1 MVAGGL
7 WENGEMATGDEFDA
21 LLVEAGRT
29 PMRGWEYDYGGRIRL
44 EPPPWDFP
52 GRMLERCRAAASL
65 LDMGTGGGEWLSRL
79 PYRPPLTVATE
90 GWAPNLEIARGA
102 WSPWA
107 SAWSRWRARRTTIAR
122 AGRAMAAGRCR
133 SPMAPSTWSATATS
147 PICHRRSGGCWRPAA
162 VFTQQ
167 VAGDFN
173 REFYALLGEPAPTPE
188 APHWNLGFARAQ
200 LEAAELPPVAGGEGW
215 EVLHFADVGALAWY
229 LLNLPW
235 VFPGFSF
242 RRHRERLRGLHE
254 RQAAGGAAVPLL
266 AGGAQPQAA
275 RG

>member
-52 GRMLERCRAAASL
+52 GACWSAAAASL

-122 AGRAMAAGRCR
+122 AGRAMAAGVAVRRWHLRPGRQPPRVLSAIGGPAGAGARRLFSPSRWPATSTASSMRCSANRRRRRRRRTGTWVSPGPSWRPRSAAGGRRRRLGGVALRRCR
-133 SPMAPSTWSATATS
+133 
-147 PICHRRSGGCWRPAA
+147 RPGL
-162 VFTQQ
+162 VP
-167 VAGDFN
+167 V
-173 REFYALLGEPAPTPE
+173 EPA
-188 APHWNLGFARAQ
+188 LGISR
-200 LEAAELPPVAGGEGW
+200 
-215 EVLHFADVGALAWY
+215 
-229 LLNLPW
+229 
-235 VFPGFSF
+235 FSF

-254 RQAAGGAAVPLL
+254 SGKPLAVRQFSSGWRRAAPG
-266 AGGAQPQAA
+266 A

>member
-1 MVAGGL
+1 
-7 WENGEMATGDEFDA
+7 
-21 LLVEAGRT
+21 
-29 PMRGWEYDYGGRIRL
+29 Y
-44 EPPPWDFP
+44 
-52 GRMLERCRAAASL
+52 
-65 LDMGTGGGEWLSRL
+65 L
-79 PYRPPLTVATE
+79 PSEVRRVL
-90 GWAPNLEIARGA
+90 AP
-102 WSPWA
+102 
-107 SAWSRWRARRTTIAR
+107 
-122 AGRAMAAGRCR
+122 
-133 SPMAPSTWSATATS
+133 
-147 PICHRRSGGCWRPAA
+147 GGC
-162 VFTQQ
+162 FLTQQ

-254 RQAAGGAAVPLL
+254 SGEPLAVRQFLFWLEARS
-266 AGGAQPQAA
+266 PQAA